1 MISPPRIEV
10 QALSYAYPNGR
21 MAIEDISLTIPPGDF
36 VALIGQNG
44 SGKTT
49 LAKHFNGLLRP
60 TSGRVTFDGADIH
73 RKSIG
78 ELSALVGY
86 VFQNPDHQIFSSTVS
101 EEIGHGPRNLGL
113 NEAEISERV
122 GKTLARF
129 GLEEWAQAQPAM
141 LSFGLRRKVSVASI
155 CAMETPVLILDEPT
169 TGLDWGAVVGLMAL
183 ITEMN
188 GLGHTVLLITHDM
201 RVVTQYARRVLLL
214 DGGHIMG
221 FDSTRKLFQDLDL
234 LERLGIRIPP
244 IIQLTQ
250 RMECYGLPPDV
261 MTVDAFQA
269 ACRPLLQDRSQ
280 RGS

>member
-1 MISPPRIEV
+1 VISPPHIEL
-10 QALSYAYPNGR
+10 QALSYAYPNGKV
-21 MAIEDISLTIPPGDF
+21 AVEDISLTISPGDF

-60 TSGRVTFDGADIH
+60 TSGRIAFDGEDIR

-113 NEAEISERV
+113 DEAEIDTRV
-122 GKTLARF
+122 RKTLARF
-129 GLEEWAQAQPAM
+129 GLEVWAEAQPAM

-169 TGLDWGAVVGLMAL
+169 TGLDWGAVVGLMTL

-188 GLGHTVLLITHDM
+188 RMGHTVLLITHDM
-201 RVVTQYARRVLLL
+201 RVVAQYARRALLL
-214 DGGHIMG
+214 DGGHVMG

-234 LERLGIRIPP
+234 LEHLGIRIPP
-244 IIQLTQ
+244 IIKLAR
-250 RMECYGLPPDV
+250 RMESYGLPPDV
-261 MTVDAFQA
+261 MTVHEFQA

-280 RGS
+280 RKS